1 MEAKNKRLR
10 KIILFTFFVIIV
22 LAVVDN
28 IFEDY
33 IKYLFSENKIIYLL
47 IILPIAFYL
56 FNKIERSIDKTISE
70 SSISKHF
77 LKSQK
82 DYGEKKWYHG
92 KCYNCNN
99 NTLTTLIEKGVP
111 IGKKLKCTECESIN
125 KKTIPQNIM
134 LMPLLIYGVFEFF
147 DILDAYKLQL
157 LVGSL
162 LLTIIFSAVISY
174 LWVNIKWEK

>member
-10 KIILFTFFVIIV
+10 KIIFFIFLVIIV

-47 IILPIAFYL
+47 IILPISFYL

-70 SSISKHF
+70 SSLSKQF

-82 DYGEKKWYHG
+82 DYGEKNGTRGNVIIVMIIH
-92 KCYNCNN
+92 
-99 NTLTTLIEKGVP
+99 
-111 IGKKLKCTECESIN
+111 
-125 KKTIPQNIM
+125 
-134 LMPLLIYGVFEFF
+134 
-147 DILDAYKLQL
+147 
-157 LVGSL
+157 SL
-162 LLTIIFSAVISY
+162 H
-174 LWVNIKWEK
+174 